1 MKEGME
7 FMINALRGWVLSDLD
22 KLFHQTDLPFT
33 APITLFPLPPK
44 FLMPQ
49 VKAYN
54 ELKDP
59 LDHLESFKTLMYLQG
74 MVDEIMC
81 RAFLITLKGLAKV
94 WFSKLTP
101 NFINTFKELS
111 I

>member
-1 MKEGME
+1 MMKEGME

-33 APITLFPLPPK
+33 APITLFPLLPK
-44 FLMPQ
+44 FRMPQ

-59 LDHLESFKTLMYLQG
+59 LDHLESFKTFLHLQS
-74 MVDEIMC
+74 VVNEIIC
-81 RAFLITLKGLAKV
+81 
-94 WFSKLTP
+94 
-101 NFINTFKELS
+101 
-111 I
+111 